1 MKEKEMLL
9 NPPKIGDRVKIVLEY
24 GMVEDGIVINW
35 NEDWIEL
42 GSVLKKTGNTLQLRT
57 KYIMAVQ
64 IFKNNEVKSV
74 DIPNTPK
81 VVKEQKLDLSS
92 VSNIQLPV
100 KNNIRTDKIINIYE
114 NNKKELKKEISKHL
128 GRADLSGTQE
138 VKYEMPSFKK
148 RS

>member
-114 NNKKELKKEISKHL
+114 NNKKELKKEISPLNVERKQDPYL
-128 GRADLSGTQE
+128 NRWRLRGEGL
-138 VKYEMPSFKK
+138 
-148 RS
+148 